1 MLHFFRTVKDND
13 LPSKQGNVGTSI
25 ATIFFPFCHN
35 VICIFVYC
43 FVLYKKIQHSQYL
56 PISKCFSS
64 FLYFQMLHYS
74 DVLRSALITV
84 TETSIQAHQGGGGLR
99 VTRRLGGG
107 VRGLVAFTNVGRGQV
122 LQSLTSIHLSKN
134 IFFKCFGF
142 FHIFFYFLAIL
153 LRKQPPD
160 IEDSPASRHFQF
172 TYYIR
177 ISINKSQLGE

>member
-74 DVLRSALITV
+74 DVLRSALNTV

-107 VRGLVAFTNVGRGQV
+107 VLGVWLLSQVWEGVKFYKVSPAF
-122 LQSLTSIHLSKN
+122 ILSKK
-134 IFFKCFGF
+134 IFFLNALVF
-142 FHIFFYFLAIL
+142 FIFFSIFLL
-153 LRKQPPD
+153 
-160 IEDSPASRHFQF
+160 FC
-172 TYYIR
+172 
-177 ISINKSQLGE
+177 